1 MQQTNEKNTAQS
13 QLQSSSQPQ
22 RSQSKVATD
31 GDWHQCYLGL
41 GSNLVNKL
49 GTPTEHIKQ
58 AVLQLKA
65 QAQIK
70 NVCLSSLYASKPM
83 GPQDQPDFINA
94 VVELETTLEPLPLLA
109 VCQQL
114 EQNAQRQRLRHWGER
129 SLDVD
134 ILLYANQ
141 TIQLP
146 TLTIPHAGIKER
158 NFVLVPLAELNPHV
172 LIDGIKVTNY
182 PLTHDQAGLNK
193 LPELST

>member
-1 MQQTNEKNTAQS
+1 MQSQQPQAQS
-13 QLQSSSQPQ
+13 QPQNQSQPH
-22 RSQSKVATD
+22 ANTD
-31 GDWHQCYLGL
+31 SDWQLCYLGL
-41 GSNLVNKL
+41 GSNLANEL

-58 AVLQLKA
+58 AVTQLQMH
-65 QAQIK
+65 AQIK
-70 NVCLSSLYASKPM
+70 NVRLSSLYASKPM

-94 VVELETTLEPLPLLA
+94 VVELQTTLEPLALLA

-146 TLTIPHAGIKER
+146 TLTVPHAGIKER
-158 NFVLVPLAELNPHV
+158 NFVLVPLAELNPHA
-172 LIDGIKVTNY
+172 LIAGIAVTKL
-182 PLTHDQAGLNK
+182 PLTHELSGLKK
-193 LPELST
+193 LPEPPT

>member
-1 MQQTNEKNTAQS
+1 MQPVIQAKHNNAAKSEMSIKTDDW
-13 QLQSSSQPQ
+13 QL
-22 RSQSKVATD
+22 
-31 GDWHQCYLGL
+31 CYLGL
-41 GSNLVNKL
+41 GSNLANEL
-49 GTPTEHIKQ
+49 GTPTEHIRQ
-58 AVLQLKA
+58 AVQQLET

-70 NVCLSSLYASKPM
+70 NVRVSSLYGSKPM

-94 VVELETTLEPLPLLA
+94 VVELQTTLEPLQLLS

-158 NFVLVPLAELNPHV
+158 NFVLVPLAELNPSA
-172 LIDGIKVTNY
+172 LIDGMVVTKY
-182 PLTHDQAGLNK
+182 PLSHEHSGLNK
-193 LPELST
+193 LPKPPT